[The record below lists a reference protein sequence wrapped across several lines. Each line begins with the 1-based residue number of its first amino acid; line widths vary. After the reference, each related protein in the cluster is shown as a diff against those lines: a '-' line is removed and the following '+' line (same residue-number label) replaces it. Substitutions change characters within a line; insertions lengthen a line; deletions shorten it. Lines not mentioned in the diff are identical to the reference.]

1 MVQHLQANPHAYDDD
16 SIKVWVRTFGEAHT
30 EEFHA
35 ALEQHL
41 EETGFFSPPYR
52 ELLQVSEGA
61 PLKPGQALLLFRA
74 SNPDFPDV
82 ELGVVSP
89 KEPEIV
95 FQGVTFTTY
104 HPTTGLHEVP
114 LGDCRPL
121 VAAARRALG
130 ETGGKDW
137 FGGMGEF
144 AAKYLRPPTR
154 QKAAVPRK
162 AALH

>member
-1 MVQHLQANPHAYDDD
+1 MVQHLQANPRAYDGDD
-16 SIKVWVRTFGEAHT
+16 IKVWVRTSPEEHT

-41 EETGFFSPPYR
+41 EEIDFFRTFR
-52 ELLQVSEGA
+52 EMLQVSEGA

-74 SNPDFPDV
+74 SNPDHPDA

-89 KEPEIV
+89 KQPEMV
-95 FQGVTFTTY
+95 FQGVTFTLY
-104 HPTTGLHEVP
+104 HPTKGLHDTP

-121 VAAARRALG
+121 VAAARRALK
-130 ETGGKDW
+130 ETGGQDW
-137 FGGMGEF
+137 FGSLGEF

-154 QKAAVPRK
+154 REAAPPRK